1 MSELHSSPS
10 NSQTPPPGV
19 VASTSQEGV
28 TQEGQTAATTETPSP
43 SILSSQKAEVLE
55 QLLSAKLITPKE
67 YKITFRGTSEKK
79 AKELQAAGK
88 PVPVKR
94 PEFKISLPIIN
105 VDGLITALDNQKQRE
120 YILSVLED
128 SVYKEARYQVDDE
141 TSPINSQS
149 ELDVS
154 KLTLEY
160 LANRPPSERLSG
172 GISKETWE
180 AFTED
185 YINVMPGLS
194 TSQTVSSILMVRLT
208 NILPAKKILHRT

>member
-79 AKELQAAGK
+79 AGKIQAAAQILAKKLAPVRWKKPSLQFLKNQLSLWYQNTPNKEDFADCFIYLDGK
-88 PVPVKR
+88 
-94 PEFKISLPIIN
+94 
-105 VDGLITALDNQKQRE
+105 VD
-120 YILSVLED
+120 
-128 SVYKEARYQVDDE
+128 
-141 TSPINSQS
+141 
-149 ELDVS
+149 
-154 KLTLEY
+154 EY
-160 LANRPPSERLSG
+160 LTSE
-172 GISKETWE
+172 
-180 AFTED
+180 ED
-185 YINVMPGLS
+185 LAIHMFLE
-194 TSQTVSSILMVRLT
+194 L
-208 NILPAKKILHRT
+208 

>member
-128 SVYKEARYQVDDE
+128 SVYKEARYQVDGDRPLGKIQAAAQILAKKLAPVRWKKPSLQFLKNQLSLWYQNTPNKE
-141 TSPINSQS
+141 DFADCFIY
-149 ELDVS
+149 LDGKVD
-154 KLTLEY
+154 EY
-160 LANRPPSERLSG
+160 LTSE
-172 GISKETWE
+172 
-180 AFTED
+180 ED
-185 YINVMPGLS
+185 LASN
-194 TSQTVSSILMVRLT
+194 LM
-208 NILPAKKILHRT
+208 